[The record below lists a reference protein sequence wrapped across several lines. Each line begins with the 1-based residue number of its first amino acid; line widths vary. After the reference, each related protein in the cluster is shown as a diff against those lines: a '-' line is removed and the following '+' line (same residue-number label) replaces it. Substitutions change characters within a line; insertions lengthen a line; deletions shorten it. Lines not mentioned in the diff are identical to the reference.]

1 MGAIGVGVSM
11 ISIGVGMVGI
21 SDSWCL
27 DLNSLD
33 NRLDNW
39 SSVYEWVIVSIGK
52 IPGVSLRVSF
62 SFSIGITL
70 LSGLSFNCWGFFSS
84 NSGNGKWKSMSIK
97 AMSIDTSI
105 GVSSIIG
112 VSSMSIGIGNW
123 GGFNFSRLYYNRLDN
138 WSMDNMVGS

>member
-1 MGAIGVGVSM
+1 
-11 ISIGVGMVGI
+11 MVGI

-27 DLNSLD
+27 DLC
-33 NRLDNW
+33 RLDNW
-39 SSVYEWVIVSIGK
+39 SSVYEWVVVSIGK
-52 IPGVSLRVSF
+52 IPGVSLRV

>member
-1 MGAIGVGVSM
+1 LGIGLG
-11 ISIGVGMVGI
+11 IG
-21 SDSWCL
+21 L
-27 DLNSLD
+27 
-33 NRLDNW
+33 
-39 SSVYEWVIVSIGK
+39 
-52 IPGVSLRVSF
+52 
-62 SFSIGITL
+62 TL
-70 LSGLSFNCWGFFSS
+70 LSLLSFNCWGFSS